1 MLSANTYCPQ
11 KNLGP
16 NTNAVTR
23 RTSSVRRNFAAISD
37 RSPKQSPLAALLPA
51 KETCKPKPASHTRL
65 LGCKCPSALSFLLAK
80 SSHLGQ
86 RKRIATAL
94 PRAENRFRNTPMNAF
109 AFKSAGASAPV
120 LIEPRSPH
128 YGFRLSCR
136 IQPPTKAPC
145 SRPISS
151 HPAIHERLDWMISNS
166 WYPPARRYYLSGSL
180 MEITASP
187 AGLLITGVKPA
198 SEFLDDMAI

>member
-94 PRAENRFRNTPMNAF
+94 PRAGNHFRNSPMNAF
-109 AFKSAGASAPV
+109 ASKSAGASAPV
-120 LIEPRSPH
+120 LIEPRSPTTAFQTLGLPKPSTG
-128 YGFRLSCR
+128 GFGREGVHGRVVKVILCTR
-136 IQPPTKAPC
+136 QG
-145 SRPISS
+145 SRDPF
-151 HPAIHERLDWMISNS
+151 AE
-166 WYPPARRYYLSGSL
+166 
-180 MEITASP
+180 TQ
-187 AGLLITGVKPA
+187 V
-198 SEFLDDMAI
+198 